1 MKNPNLFIL
10 VFCLC
15 FALFD
20 SHAQITEDDKS
31 MSLGVNNALV
41 LELPDAKEKFVEK
54 LWKKYIKQFDGK
66 TKRNK
71 KADEY
76 FTDNAKMV
84 DIGGAQS
91 VDVYCRVAGSGSDVE
106 VILWIDV
113 DGSFLSSSSY
123 PEEYTE
129 AEKIL
134 MRFALEVTREKIKIE
149 LKEEQSRMKK
159 LSKSMKKLQRANSN
173 YHRSIE
179 IAKEKIK
186 KAEAN
191 IEQNEIDQE
200 NMKNDIEAQQEI
212 LEAVKK
218 RLSDL

>member
-1 MKNPNLFIL
+1 MKNPNLIII
-10 VFCLC
+10 CLC
-15 FALFD
+15 FCCYFCN
-20 SHAQITEDDKS
+20 AQISEDHKS

-41 LELPDAKEKFVEK
+41 LELPDVQEKFVEK
-54 LWKKYIKQFDGK
+54 LWKKYIKQFGGK

-84 DIGGAQS
+84 DIGGANT
-91 VDVYCRVAGSGSDVE
+91 VDVYCRVAENNDDVE
-106 VILWIDV
+106 VILWLDV
-113 DGSFLSSSSY
+113 ENEFISSSVY

-149 LKEEQSRMKK
+149 LKEEEKKFNKLNKSLKK
-159 LSKSMKKLQRANSN
+159 LERANSN
-173 YHRSIE
+173 YHRDIE
-179 IAKEKIK
+179 IAKAKIK

-200 NMKNDIEAQQEI
+200 NTRNSIEEQLEI
-212 LEAVKK
+212 LDAVKK